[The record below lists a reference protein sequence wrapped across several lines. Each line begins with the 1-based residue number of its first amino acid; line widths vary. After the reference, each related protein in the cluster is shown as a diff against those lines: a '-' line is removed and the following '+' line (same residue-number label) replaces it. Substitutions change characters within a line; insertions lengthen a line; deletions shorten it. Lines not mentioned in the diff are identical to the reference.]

1 MCMDKKIYKF
11 DEINKYSGDIAVK
24 KLEYCIDEAEHTH
37 EFVELVYI
45 SHGSAI
51 HYINGACYEV
61 KKGDLLFINY
71 KQVHSFKVK
80 ENLNY
85 YNICISP
92 KLFSEE
98 LINSSNAFEMLSL
111 SVFEEFR
118 SAVTPGKP
126 LLRFN
131 GNEIIKI
138 EFIIS
143 EMHKEVKG
151 DRVGRNTILKSYL
164 TVLLS
169 YVFRKMAEEGIE
181 AKGKY
186 GHIHDEVLEFI
197 AQNCNEKLNLEK
209 LAERCFYNPSYFSRL
224 FKDIYGI
231 SVTEYI
237 QKERIEKS
245 CYMLANS
252 HRSIDEISL
261 AVGYEDKTNFYKFF
275 RKHCGMTPAEYRKK
289 YRGNSV

>member
-1 MCMDKKIYKF
+1 MDRKVYKY
-11 DEINKYSGDIAVK
+11 DDVIMVK
-24 KLEYCIDEAEHTH
+24 KLEYCIDEEEHTH
-37 EFVELVYI
+37 DFVELVYI

-51 HYINGACYEV
+51 HYINGMCYEV
-61 KKGDLLFINY
+61 KKGDMLFINY
-71 KQVHSFKVK
+71 KQVHSFKVQ

-85 YNICISP
+85 INISVSP

-98 LINSSNAFEMLSL
+98 LINTENAFEMLSL

-118 SAVTPGKP
+118 NAVTPGKSM
-126 LLRFN
+126 LRFN

-138 EFIIS
+138 EFILS
-143 EMHKEVKG
+143 EMHKEVKAN
-151 DRVGRNTILKSYL
+151 RVGRETILKSYL

-169 YVFRKMAEEGIE
+169 YVFRKMAEEGLE
-181 AKGKY
+181 SDGKY
-186 GHIHDEVLEFI
+186 GHIPDDLLEYI
-197 AQNCNEKLNLEK
+197 AQNCNEKLNLEN

-224 FKDIYGI
+224 FKDTYGI

-237 QKERIEKS
+237 QKERISKS